1 MKRLEIYD
9 LAADLQGLLHAAD
22 AIAYEAKNCPN
33 AMHGLQAI
41 INQSIRLAGAILD
54 DAEAAHE
61 AEARAEVG
69 AT

>member
-1 MKRLEIYD
+1 MSKLDAYD
-9 LAADLQGLLHAAD
+9 RAADLVGLLHAAD
-22 AIAYEAKNCPN
+22 AIAYDARNCPN

-54 DAEAAHE
+54 DAEASHD
-61 AEARAEVG
+61 AEERAEVG